1 MNTSAYG
8 NIRLRE
14 MWVSIRILLLLIN
27 RTYRSKEMM
36 KTLVAKYPEG
46 YEGWAE
52 ENGETPVEKSYAK
65 V

>member
-1 MNTSAYG
+1 
-8 NIRLRE
+8 
-14 MWVSIRILLLLIN
+14 
-27 RTYRSKEMM
+27 MM

-52 ENGETPVEKSYAK
+52 ENGEKQVERNFAK

>member
-1 MNTSAYG
+1 
-8 NIRLRE
+8 
-14 MWVSIRILLLLIN
+14 
-27 RTYRSKEMM
+27 MM

-65 V
+65 G